1 MSDTRADVE
10 SRGEPRSE
18 RPAESSAQASRLAVL
33 LNHPLST
40 YYLLLG
46 TTLLLLALGL
56 IMVLS
61 ASSIESFRVFGSA
74 YTLAQR
80 QAMFAVAGVVA
91 MLFAARTSVQFWRG
105 FAWVL
110 FGLAFGLLVAVLF
123 IGVEVAGQRNWIE
136 IIGPFRLQ
144 PSEFAKLALV
154 VWGASLLS
162 QKRRSLDSW
171 GSLLLPLL
179 PVAAAMMVLVLMEGD
194 FGNTLML
201 AAITVG
207 MLFAAGAPLR
217 LFAVLFAVGAIA
229 VVLLTLAAPYRM
241 QRFTSWLDPG
251 ADPLGFGWQL
261 TQGQYALGTGGFW
274 GVGLGASREKW
285 GSLPAAH
292 TDFIF
297 PVIGEE
303 LGLVGSLTV
312 LGLFAIL
319 AFAIFRLARTTQD
332 PFVRLASAG
341 VGSWIVVQAVAQ
353 HRCRARPAA
362 DHWGAAP
369 AGVVRRIVTHPHS
382 GGAGHAHGVR
392 QGRARCA
399 AGTASPE
406 HGRVAPAALRWRSCS
421 RPAGRVVTSN
431 RPSTW
436 PMPSAGRI
444 RTSASSFS
452 AATAEWRAPSCLP
465 AATTSSPCPAS
476 RCPVGPVATSF
487 ASLRGSMRPCARPPG

>member
-1 MSDTRADVE
+1 MSETT
-10 SRGEPRSE
+10 SRDEHR
-18 RPAESSAQASRLAVL
+18 SAQAEAPSRLALL

-46 TTLLLLALGL
+46 TTLLLLVLGL

-80 QAMFAVAGVVA
+80 QALFAILGVVA

-110 FGLAFGLLVAVLF
+110 FALAFGLLVAVLV

-162 QKRRSLDSW
+162 RNSRQLETWRSL
-171 GSLLLPLL
+171 LIPLL
-179 PVAAAMMVLVLMEGD
+179 PVSGAMMVLVLMEGD

-201 AAITVG
+201 AAITMG

-217 LFAVLFAVGAIA
+217 LFAILMSVGAFSIL
-229 VVLLTLAAPYRM
+229 LLTLAAPYRM

-274 GVGLGASREKW
+274 GVGLGREPREVGLASRGAHRLHLPGDRGGARAGGFARRSW
-285 GSLPAAH
+285 PCSLCSPS
-292 TDFIF
+292 
-297 PVIGEE
+297 PSSG
-303 LGLVGSLTV
+303 
-312 LGLFAIL
+312 
-319 AFAIFRLARTTQD
+319 
-332 PFVRLASAG
+332 
-341 VGSWIVVQAVAQ
+341 
-353 HRCRARPAA
+353 CRATP
-362 DHWGAAP
+362 GIP
-369 AGVVRRIVTHPHS
+369 S
-382 GGAGHAHGVR
+382 S
-392 QGRARCA
+392 
-399 AGTASPE
+399 ASPPPAS
-406 HGRVAPAALRWRSCS
+406 GR
-421 RPAGRVVTSN
+421 G
-431 RPSTW
+431 
-436 PMPSAGRI
+436 
-444 RTSASSFS
+444 SSF
-452 AATAEWRAPSCLP
+452 
-465 AATTSSPCPAS
+465 
-476 RCPVGPVATSF
+476 
-487 ASLRGSMRPCARPPG
+487 RP

>member
-1 MSDTRADVE
+1 MSETTARVE
-10 SRGEPRSE
+10 SDAARAAAPGRI
-18 RPAESSAQASRLAVL
+18 AL
-33 LNHPLST
+33 LLRHPLST

-46 TTLLLLALGL
+46 TTLLLLILGL

-80 QAMFAVAGVVA
+80 QGLFAVLGVVA
-91 MLFAARTSVQFWRG
+91 MIFASRTSVQFWRG
-105 FAWVL
+105 SAWILFAI
-110 FGLAFGLLVAVLF
+110 AFGLLVAVLV

-136 IIGPFRLQ
+136 IFGPFRLQ

-162 QKRRSLDSW
+162 QKNRRLDSW
-171 GSLLLPLL
+171 SSLLLPLL
-179 PVAAAMMVLVLMEGD
+179 PVAAVMMVLVLLEGD

-217 LFAVLFAVGAIA
+217 LFAAMAGVGALA
-229 VVLLTLAAPYRM
+229 VLVLTLAAPYRM
-241 QRFTSWLDPG
+241 QRFTSWLDPS

-285 GSLPAAH
+285 GSLPEAH

-303 LGLVGSLTV
+303 LGLVGTLTV
-312 LGLFAIL
+312 LGLFGIL
-319 AFAIFRLARTTQD
+319 AFAIFRLARNTQD

-341 VGSWIVVQAVAQ
+341 VGSWIVIQAVINIGAVLGLLPITGVPLPLVSYGGSSLIPTLVALGMLMAFAKAEPD
-353 HRCRARPAA
+353 AR
-362 DHWGAAP
+362 
-369 AGVVRRIVTHPHS
+369 R
-382 GGAGHAHGVR
+382 
-392 QGRARCA
+392 
-399 AGTASPE
+399 
-406 HGRVAPAALRWRSCS
+406 ALRRKS
-421 RPAGRVVTSN
+421 
-431 RPSTW
+431 
-436 PMPSAGRI
+436 
-444 RTSASSFS
+444 
-452 AATAEWRAPSCLP
+452 TAE
-465 AATTSSPCPAS
+465 
-476 RCPVGPVATSF
+476 
-487 ASLRGSMRPCARPPG
+487 SLRRR

>member
-1 MSDTRADVE
+1 MSETTARTDAE
-10 SRGEPRSE
+10 QAQ
-18 RPAESSAQASRLAVL
+18 PAPPGRLALL

-46 TTLLLLALGL
+46 ATLLLLVLGL

-74 YTLAQR
+74 YTLVQR
-80 QAMFAVAGVVA
+80 QALFAVLGVVA
-91 MLFAARTSVQFWRG
+91 MIFASRTSVQFWRG

-110 FGLAFGLLVAVLF
+110 FAIAFGLLVAVLV

-162 QKRRSLDSW
+162 QRNRQLDTW
-171 GSLLLPLL
+171 KGLLLPLL
-179 PVAAAMMVLVLMEGD
+179 PVALVMMVLVLLEGD

-201 AAITVG
+201 AAITMG

-217 LFAVLFAVGAIA
+217 LFAILAGAGVLG

-241 QRFTSWLDPG
+241 QRFTSWLDPE
-251 ADPLGFGWQL
+251 ADRLGFGWQV

-285 GSLPAAH
+285 GSLPEAH

-303 LGLVGSLTV
+303 LGLVGTVTV
-312 LGLFAIL
+312 LALFGLL
-319 AFAIFRLARTTQD
+319 AFAIFRLARNTQD
-332 PFVRLASAG
+332 PFVRLAAAG
-341 VGSWIVVQAVAQ
+341 VGSWIVIQAVINIGAVLGLLPITGVPLPLVSYGGSSLVPTLVALGMLMAFAKAEPD
-353 HRCRARPAA
+353 AR
-362 DHWGAAP
+362 
-369 AGVVRRIVTHPHS
+369 R
-382 GGAGHAHGVR
+382 
-392 QGRARCA
+392 
-399 AGTASPE
+399 
-406 HGRVAPAALRWRSCS
+406 ALRRK
-421 RPAGRVVTSN
+421 
-431 RPSTW
+431 ST
-436 PMPSAGRI
+436 AQ
-444 RTSASSFS
+444 
-452 AATAEWRAPSCLP
+452 
-465 AATTSSPCPAS
+465 
-476 RCPVGPVATSF
+476 
-487 ASLRGSMRPCARPPG
+487 SLRRR